1 MCPNKTSWMESSNA
15 AIRALNLMLVQG
27 KDDIYF
33 YFDGDEKECE
43 YFMIPALDVQL
54 SRAVTNLP
62 LGKPTRLGLVRKTK
76 AWRNSIVREQ
86 MDDGFMKDLID
97 GLADEN

>member
-15 AIRALNLMLVQG
+15 AIRALSLMLVQG

-54 SRAVTNLP
+54 SRAVTERNEKRMRDLFDTLLRTNL
-62 LGKPTRLGLVRKTK
+62 
-76 AWRNSIVREQ
+76 
-86 MDDGFMKDLID
+86 MKYDLTAAGD
-97 GLADEN
+97 TECPG

>member
-33 YFDGDEKECE
+33 FFDGDEKECE

-62 LGKPTRLGLVRKTK
+62 LGKPTRLGR
-76 AWRNSIVREQ
+76 
-86 MDDGFMKDLID
+86 GMK
-97 GLADEN
+97 GGNE

>member
-33 YFDGDEKECE
+33 SFDGDEKECE

-54 SRAVTNLP
+54 SRAVTERNEKRIRDLFDTLLRTNL
-62 LGKPTRLGLVRKTK
+62 
-76 AWRNSIVREQ
+76 
-86 MDDGFMKDLID
+86 MKYNLTSTGDTECP
-97 GLADEN
+97 G